1 MKRKAFVLVE
11 LLAVIVILA
20 IILAIAVP
28 AISNILFKSKR
39 NTFES
44 SVRTIIKTVDTKRSA
59 ENNYDITKIN
69 VDNLNSEM
77 GIDNTNYESVEANLI
92 AKEIYIKIIGKN
104 KWEGLGAYGT
114 KNNLTIS
121 SVVNDS
127 FSTDESCFSF
137 DEDTGAIT
145 GYDYEDPSCPS
156 DVIIPSFI
164 ENKVVKSIGES
175 AFAFSDLTSV
185 MIPDTVTHIGEDA
198 FYYNDLTTLEL
209 PNSIVSIGEGAFS
222 SNLLQSIVI
231 PSTIT
236 SISKNVFSY
245 NQLTNVTIPSN
256 INYIGEGAFEGNQ
269 LTGVD
274 IPNTVTFIGGGA
286 FTDNLFPEED
296 PFVYGRNPDGSIDF
310 TNLVS
315 YASTATEVVI
325 PDGVKTIA
333 SGAFEYIPLSSVVI
347 PNTVTTIG
355 DYAFYY
361 TEITN
366 INLPSNVTLIGEYA
380 FSDNYISEILIPGS
394 VKVIKNCAFYNSGLS
409 SVTILNG
416 VEKIE
421 ESAFESNNIASLTLP
436 NSINSLG
443 NRVFNDNMLP
453 DEQAF
458 IYARNLDGSIDNKTI
473 ISYGGAKKSDVT
485 IPSSVIII
493 GEDAF
498 NYTNLTSVILSNSVK
513 VIGKRAFSNNNL
525 KSLTI
530 PSSVTTIEESAFAWN
545 RLTSITMMNLGTF
558 LGENVLYYNNNNFR
572 EAYILGGAGK
582 YTGTQSGTWSKQS

>member
-92 AKEIYIKIIGKN
+92 ANEIYIKIIGKN

-121 SVVNDS
+121 SVV
-127 FSTDESCFSF
+127 
-137 DEDTGAIT
+137 I
-145 GYDYEDPSCPS
+145 
-156 DVIIPSFI
+156 
-164 ENKVVKSIGES
+164 
-175 AFAFSDLTSV
+175 
-185 MIPDTVTHIGEDA
+185 
-198 FYYNDLTTLEL
+198 
-209 PNSIVSIGEGAFS
+209 PNS
-222 SNLLQSIVI
+222 
-231 PSTIT
+231 
-236 SISKNVFSY
+236 
-245 NQLTNVTIPSN
+245 
-256 INYIGEGAFEGNQ
+256 
-269 LTGVD
+269 
-274 IPNTVTFIGGGA
+274 
-286 FTDNLFPEED
+286 
-296 PFVYGRNPDGSIDF
+296 
-310 TNLVS
+310 
-315 YASTATEVVI
+315 
-325 PDGVKTIA
+325 
-333 SGAFEYIPLSSVVI
+333 
-347 PNTVTTIG
+347 VTTIG

-366 INLPSNVTLIGEYA
+366 INL
-380 FSDNYISEILIPGS
+380 
-394 VKVIKNCAFYNSGLS
+394 
-409 SVTILNG
+409 
-416 VEKIE
+416 
-421 ESAFESNNIASLTLP
+421 
-436 NSINSLG
+436 
-443 NRVFNDNMLP
+443 
-453 DEQAF
+453 
-458 IYARNLDGSIDNKTI
+458 
-473 ISYGGAKKSDVT
+473 
-485 IPSSVIII
+485 
-493 GEDAF
+493 
-498 NYTNLTSVILSNSVK
+498 
-513 VIGKRAFSNNNL
+513 
-525 KSLTI
+525 